1 MTYASVRP
9 GGLVFPEFVF
19 VFVFAFVFAF
29 VCGFVFAFVCR
40 FVFVFVFVLVV
51 VHIYVAYA
59 SVRPGGL
66 VFPGFLGEDSSCAI
80 PVYQHRTHLNVI

>member
-1 MTYASVRP
+1 MAYAADRL
-9 GGLVFPEFVF
+9 GGLVFP
-19 VFVFAFVFAF
+19 
-29 VCGFVFAFVCR
+29 GFL

-66 VFPGFLGEDSSCAI
+66 VFPGFLGEGSSCAI